1 MVEGFLPFL
10 PRAPVFKSII
20 GQFCHPQIYLD
31 SLDFVGGFD
40 VNLDF
45 FSSQSFHLDQH
56 LG

>member
-1 MVEGFLPFL
+1 MEEGFLPFL
-10 PRAPVFKSII
+10 PRAPVFKYII

-45 FSSQSFHLDQH
+45 FSSQSLHLDQH